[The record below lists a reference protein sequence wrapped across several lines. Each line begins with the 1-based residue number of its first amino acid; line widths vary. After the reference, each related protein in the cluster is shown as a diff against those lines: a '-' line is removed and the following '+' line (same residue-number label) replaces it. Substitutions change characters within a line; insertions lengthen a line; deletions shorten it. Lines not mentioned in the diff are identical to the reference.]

1 MSDDVRNLVS
11 SFENM
16 QIRSAAQAR
25 QKIGKS
31 AQKQHRTTSRS
42 FQVLSRSHL
51 GLDTGPQ
58 PAKLRGQMRVVKIE
72 YLDPLEHPYA
82 IHAPRRATPPP
93 IPTPAASAP
102 VPQTEQPPTK
112 MSEADKWIWA
122 FIFGAIGV
130 GALTL
135 LA

>member
-1 MSDDVRNLVS
+1 MSDDVRNPS
-11 SFENM
+11 PFFEKT
-16 QIRSAAQAR
+16 QIRSAAQAC
-25 QKIGKS
+25 QKIGKP
-31 AQKQHRTTSRS
+31 AQKQHRTTFRS
-42 FQVLSRSHL
+42 FQ

-122 FIFGAIGV
+122 FIFGAIGL